1 MKPTETTVEV
11 ELVLAELGPR
21 AERLVEM
28 QADRHIDLRAAS
40 SSAAVRVHHSDLVP
54 LNYLTGRGSA
64 FDMFHSHWML
74 VGEEDRNETSL
85 AVAEFDPLD
94 GSLAGLQKAPCYGW
108 ETPVRIPD

>member
-1 MKPTETTVEV
+1 MPTETTVEV
-11 ELVLAELGPR
+11 ELVLVGLEAP

-28 QADRHIDLRAAS
+28 QADYHIDLGAACNV
-40 SSAAVRVHHSDLVP
+40 AAVGVHVDLVP

-64 FDMFHSHWML
+64 LDMFHSHWLL

-85 AVAEFDPLD
+85 AVAGFDLLVESFA
-94 GSLAGLQKAPCYGW
+94 GSQKALYYGW